1 MGKVK
6 IHHQDMRIPS
16 KAFLYIKNS
25 LCSLRAQVFS
35 YYAFNAMLFLIFYV
49 VLFNLLLISHALAE
63 DDSPQLEKG
72 KKELQD
78 IRIEINEKKKGLA
91 DAGKKEKGILAEIEK
106 IDRRLHAMESEERK
120 LDREIILL
128 EKGLREKTASISAL
142 NLEVERKKKLLQ
154 KRLVF
159 LYKTGEAGYLKL
171 LLSSEGLTDSTR
183 KYRYL
188 VSIAAHDRELI
199 KDYRRDA
206 ANLSRQMEGIR
217 ADKEKL
223 ELVEKE
229 LATKRVEIKK
239 ERGERDRILA
249 SVREDKHR
257 YKESLKELEA
267 NARSLQNL
275 LERLE
280 RKGSKES
287 IKSYPAGGFEHQKGL
302 LDFPVK
308 GEVTG
313 FFGKELDERHI
324 TKVSRKGIDIRA
336 SGGSAIRAVYNG
348 RVIFASQFKGYGLMM
363 VVDHGGGYYTVY
375 AHAAKLF
382 KKVNDEIIKGDII
395 GEMGGA
401 GQTGEPILYF
411 EVRKGGKPEDPLNW
425 LKS

>member
-1 MGKVK
+1 MGEKKTIILVHLSPFRHFLLFSLFFA
-6 IHHQDMRIPS
+6 IIIPPS
-16 KAFLYIKNS
+16 
-25 LCSLRAQVFS
+25 
-35 YYAFNAMLFLIFYV
+35 
-49 VLFNLLLISHALAE
+49 LAE
-63 DDSPQLEKG
+63 DDAPQLEKG
-72 KKELQD
+72 KKELHD

-91 DAGKKEKGILAEIEK
+91 EAGRKEKGILTEIEK
-106 IDRRLHAMESEERK
+106 IDRKLRALESDERK
-120 LDREIILL
+120 LDKEIILL

-159 LYKTGEAGYLKL
+159 LYKSGEAGYLKL
-171 LLSSEGLTDSTR
+171 LLSSEGLTDSGR

-199 KDYRRDA
+199 KDYGRDA
-206 ANLSRQMEGIR
+206 ATLSRQMEGIR
-217 ADKEKL
+217 ADKERL
-223 ELVEKE
+223 ERAEKE

-239 ERGERDRILA
+239 ERGERDHILA
-249 SVREDKHR
+249 SVRKDKHQ

-275 LERLE
+275 LERLG
-280 RKGSKES
+280 RQGAKES

-324 TKVSRKGIDIRA
+324 TKVSRKGIEIRA
-336 SGGSAIRAVYNG
+336 RDGSAIRAVYNG

-363 VVDHGGGYYTVY
+363 VVGHGGGYYTVY

-395 GEMGGA
+395 GEMGEA
-401 GQTGEPILYF
+401 VQTGEPTLYF
-411 EVRKGGKPEDPLNW
+411 EVRKGGRPEDPLKW
-425 LKS
+425 LRS

>member
-1 MGKVK
+1 MGEKK
-6 IHHQDMRIPS
+6 TINLLHLSPFRH
-16 KAFLYIKNS
+16 
-25 LCSLRAQVFS
+25 
-35 YYAFNAMLFLIFYV
+35 FLIFS
-49 VLFNLLLISHALAE
+49 LFFAIIISPAMAE
-63 DDSPQLEKG
+63 NDASDMEKG

-78 IRIEINEKKKGLA
+78 IRTEINEKKKELA
-91 DAGKKEKGILAEIEK
+91 DAGKKEKGILADIEK
-106 IDRRLHAMESEERK
+106 IDRKLRALESDERK

-142 NLEVERKKKLLQ
+142 NLEVERKKRLLQ
-154 KRLVF
+154 KRLIF
-159 LYKTGEAGYLKL
+159 LYKAGEAGYLNL
-171 LLSSEGLTDSTR
+171 LLSSEGLTDSAR

-199 KDYRRDA
+199 KAYKRDA
-206 ANLSRQMEGIR
+206 ADLSRQMDGIR
-217 ADKEKL
+217 ADKERL
-223 ELVEKE
+223 ERAEKE

-249 SVREDKHR
+249 SVRKDKHR

-275 LERLE
+275 LERLG
-280 RKGSKES
+280 RQGAKES

-308 GEVTG
+308 GEVVG
-313 FFGKELDERHI
+313 YFGKELDERHI
-324 TKVSRKGIDIRA
+324 AKLSRKGIDIQA
-336 SGGSAIRAVYNG
+336 KGGSAVRAVYNG

-382 KKVNDEIIKGDII
+382 KKVNDEIMKGDII

-401 GQTGEPILYF
+401 GQTGEPTLYF
-411 EVRKGGKPEDPLNW
+411 EVRRGGKPEDPLKW
-425 LKS
+425 LRS

>member
-1 MGKVK
+1 MGEKK
-6 IHHQDMRIPS
+6 TI
-16 KAFLYIKNS
+16 
-25 LCSLRAQVFS
+25 
-35 YYAFNAMLFLIFYV
+35 
-49 VLFNLLLISHALAE
+49 NLLHLSPFPHFLLFSLFFAIIISPALAE
-63 DDSPQLEKG
+63 SDASDMEKG

-78 IRIEINEKKKGLA
+78 IRIEIDEKKKGLA
-91 DAGKKEKGILAEIEK
+91 EAGKKEKGILADIEK
-106 IDRRLHAMESEERK
+106 IDGKLRALESGERK

-128 EKGLREKTASISAL
+128 EKGLREKKASISAL

-154 KRLVF
+154 KRLAF
-159 LYKTGEAGYLKL
+159 LYKSGEAGYLKL
-171 LLSSEGLTDSTR
+171 LLSSEGMTDSGR

-199 KDYRRDA
+199 KDYGRDA
-206 ANLSRQMEGIR
+206 ADLSRQMEGIR
-217 ADKEKL
+217 ADKERL
-223 ELVEKE
+223 ERAEKE

-249 SVREDKHR
+249 SVRKDKRR

-280 RKGSKES
+280 RQGSKES

-313 FFGKELDERHI
+313 YFGKELDERHT
-324 TKVSRKGIDIRA
+324 TKVYRKGIDIRA
-336 SGGSAIRAVYNG
+336 SGGSAVRAVYNG
-348 RVIFASQFKGYGLMM
+348 RVIFASQFKGYGLTM

-382 KKVNDEIIKGDII
+382 KKVNDEIGKGDII
-395 GEMGGA
+395 GEMGVA
-401 GQTGEPILYF
+401 GQAGEPTLYF
-411 EVRKGGKPEDPLNW
+411 EVRRGGKPEDPLKW
-425 LKS
+425 LRS

>member
-6 IHHQDMRIPS
+6 VHHQDMRIPS
-16 KAFLYIKNS
+16 KAFLYIKNF
-25 LCSLRAQVFS
+25 LCPLCAHVFS
-35 YYAFNAMLFLIFYV
+35 HYAFNAMLFPIFYV
-49 VLFNLLLISHALAE
+49 TLFSPLVISHALAE
-63 DDSPQLEKG
+63 EGSPQLEKG

-78 IRIEINEKKKGLA
+78 IRTEISEKRKGLA
-91 DAGKKEKGILAEIEK
+91 EAGKKEKGILAEIEK
-106 IDRRLHAMESEERK
+106 IDRGLHALESEERK
-120 LDREIILL
+120 MDREIISL
-128 EKGLREKTASISAL
+128 EKGLREKTSDISAL
-142 NLEVERKKKLLQ
+142 RLETQRKKALLY

-159 LYKTGEAGYLKL
+159 MYKSGEAGYLKL
-171 LLSSEGLTDSTR
+171 LLSSESLTDSGR
-183 KYRYL
+183 KYKYL
-188 VSIAAHDRELI
+188 VSIASNDRELI
-199 KDYRRDA
+199 KEYGRDV
-206 ANLSRQMEGIR
+206 ANLSIQMEGIR
-217 ADKEKL
+217 AGKEKL
-223 ELVEKE
+223 EQVEKE

-249 SVREDKHR
+249 SVRKDKHR

-275 LERLE
+275 LERLG
-280 RKGSKES
+280 RQGTKES

-313 FFGKELDERHI
+313 YFGKELDERHI
-324 TKVSRKGIDIRA
+324 TKVYRKGIDIQA
-336 SGGSAIRAVYNG
+336 KGGSAVRAVYNG

-395 GEMGGA
+395 GEMGDA
-401 GQTGEPILYF
+401 GQTGEPTLYF
-411 EVRKGGKPEDPLNW
+411 EVRRGGKPEDPLNW